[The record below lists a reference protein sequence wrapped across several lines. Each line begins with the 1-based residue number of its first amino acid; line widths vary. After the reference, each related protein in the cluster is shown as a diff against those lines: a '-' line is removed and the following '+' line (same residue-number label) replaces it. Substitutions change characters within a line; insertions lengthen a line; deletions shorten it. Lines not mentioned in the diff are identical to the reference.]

1 MNKVWK
7 YVTGAFGVAA
17 VSAVASVATVA
28 ALGHYRGESFIT
40 DGTENEFGFKQ
51 TSYTTTSG
59 ASAALPNLVEAAEAS
74 VHAVVHIKVES
85 EQRMDSQQYFDP
97 FEFFFGGESR
107 NFQRPQT
114 RQVVGYGSGVIISTD
129 GYIIT
134 NNHVVKG
141 AKEMTVT
148 LNDNRTFKA
157 KLIGSDATTDIAL
170 LKVDAKGLPTI
181 PFGDSDKLRV
191 GEWVL
196 AVGNPFNLTS
206 TVTAGIVSAK
216 GRSTQQ
222 VARGGSLQIESFIQT
237 DAAVN
242 SGNSGGALVNDHGEL
257 IGINTMIYSQ
267 TGNYAGYS
275 FAVPIS
281 IAAKVVADIKQY
293 GTVQR
298 AVLGIA
304 GGDISDEAV
313 KEYDLKVREGALVAD
328 FAEVS
333 AAISAGMQKGDVIT
347 AVEGK
352 QIKSFPQLQE
362 AISRYRPGDKVKL
375 TINRKGATK
384 ELTVTLKNN
393 EGSTSVITGE
403 STGNVLGASFKDLS
417 AEQMRSYG
425 VSYGVEVT
433 SVSSGK
439 FKDAGI
445 KKGFIILS
453 INRQPVSSGADVSD
467 IVREAGQSR
476 SGRLIIVRGFYPD
489 GNIRTFEVEL

>member
-1 MNKVWK
+1 
-7 YVTGAFGVAA
+7 
-17 VSAVASVATVA
+17 
-28 ALGHYRGESFIT
+28 
-40 DGTENEFGFKQ
+40 
-51 TSYTTTSG
+51 
-59 ASAALPNLVEAAEAS
+59 
-74 VHAVVHIKVES
+74 
-85 EQRMDSQQYFDP
+85 
-97 FEFFFGGESR
+97 
-107 NFQRPQT
+107 
-114 RQVVGYGSGVIISTD
+114 
-129 GYIIT
+129 
-134 NNHVVKG
+134 
-141 AKEMTVT
+141 MTVT

-242 SGNSGGALVNDHGEL
+242 SGNSGGALVNDRGEL
-257 IGINTMIYSQ
+257 IGINTLIYSQ

-352 QIKSFPQLQE
+352 QIKSFP
-362 AISRYRPGDKVKL
+362 
-375 TINRKGATK
+375 
-384 ELTVTLKNN
+384 
-393 EGSTSVITGE
+393 
-403 STGNVLGASFKDLS
+403 
-417 AEQMRSYG
+417 
-425 VSYGVEVT
+425 
-433 SVSSGK
+433 
-439 FKDAGI
+439 
-445 KKGFIILS
+445 
-453 INRQPVSSGADVSD
+453 
-467 IVREAGQSR
+467 
-476 SGRLIIVRGFYPD
+476 
-489 GNIRTFEVEL
+489 